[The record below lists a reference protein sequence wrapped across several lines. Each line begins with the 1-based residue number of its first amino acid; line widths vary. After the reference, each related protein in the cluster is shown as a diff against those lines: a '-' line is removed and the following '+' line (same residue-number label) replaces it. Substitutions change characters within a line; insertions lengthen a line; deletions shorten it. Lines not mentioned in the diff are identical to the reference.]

1 MPCGNNSIRK
11 VAIESLGDSGMST
24 EGLALLCAV
33 CKAAG
38 ASLAFKSAD
47 SRSLMKLRQ
56 ISEAKVKSRWQS
68 LGLEAAA
75 RMNFHLPP
83 KYGETGTG
91 KFQVLPLLPRAPSPP
106 TSFLFAAASPGGW
119 SMANLPTV
127 CLLEDSILLEHLGAG

>member
-1 MPCGNNSIRK
+1 MPCRNNSYRK
-11 VAIESLGDSGMST
+11 VAIESLGDSGMSI

-38 ASLAFKSAD
+38 ANLAFKSAD

-56 ISEAKVKSRWQS
+56 ISEARVKSRWRS
-68 LGLEAAA
+68 LRLEAAA

-91 KFQVLPLLPRAPSPP
+91 KFQVLPLLPRAPPP
-106 TSFLFAAASPGGW
+106 HTHV
-119 SMANLPTV
+119 LPLRS
-127 CLLEDSILLEHLGAG
+127 CKSWRL